1 MTFEEFIDSLKNDEL
16 KIYKELISRL
26 DGTNENQKAIRSN
39 FAQFAIDVLKSRN
52 IAPDIKFIISGFS
65 QKFITNQTNK
75 SFLTVEQLIAF
86 LPYPISHKTQTL
98 VNDSKRRDAGEN
110 VPQFAYDLCSLMGL
124 IIRFNAV
131 ITIKSFILHSK
142 GKDHSMNGLI
152 SSTIRSPSDGSWLSL
167 LRRLGTKVPQDDA
180 LPLISNLMTALS
192 SKRKVPGKSS
202 QTAIQLFEN
211 LVNFRNRLIHGDKI
225 TVEDINEARD
235 MLFTCL
241 LTLEFFR
248 EFDLVVVSGGVTLKL
263 EGMVPEKVDNIKLDI
278 PENEPHLISKSNSE
292 LKLSLS
298 PLLYF
303 QGGEKGTIEFDELFF
318 INAGDLEN
326 LSYIAYRYAGHM
338 DGQKIGS
345 YEAFQEFV
353 ATIPSPPLPEN
364 PAFDYTELIQDYTK
378 LFVGREQLLN
388 EIHNF
393 VEKRP
398 TPYGAIKALAGMGKT
413 AIAAHLYKS
422 FSPVEGK
429 AVNKGNRWAFHF
441 TSYHQG
447 RDRPDVALRAIIAQV
462 CDAFNLNRID
472 WLSKDIDTLKNEKF
486 PELLSF
492 VAGKLLQDERVI
504 IVIDALDEANLSDK
518 ESIPS
523 TLPSFVPDG
532 IVFILSY
539 RVDQTNQ
546 NKNVQDNLIH
556 LEEQLFTYFANAN
569 PLEGLTFNNVQEF
582 MQRITKETK
591 VNSEILKVIWNAS
604 TKEQTGADPFY
615 LRFISE
621 GIEEGRIDGNREET
635 IPINI
640 NDAFDTVWLNLPS
653 DQNFLVQRLLC
664 VLALMF
670 DYADDIFFA
679 EYFNNTGEIGSKI
692 LSPSDIAML
701 RVKAGKLLRYNGDQ
715 YALFH
720 DRLKHYLIGQQP
732 NPFSKP
738 H

>member
-1 MTFEEFIDSLKNDEL
+1 MTFEEFINSLKKDER
-16 KIYKELISRL
+16 KIYQDFISRL
-26 DGTNENQKAIRSN
+26 DNTKESQKTIRSN
-39 FAQFAIDVLKSRN
+39 FAQFAINVLKSRGV
-52 IAPDIKFIISGFS
+52 APDIKIIVAGFT
-65 QKFITNQTNK
+65 QNFITKQAK
-75 SFLTVEQLIAF
+75 ISSLTTEQLISF
-86 LPYPISHKTQTL
+86 LPYPISHKTQSL
-98 VNDSKRRDAGEN
+98 VNDSKRRDDGEN
-110 VPQFAYDLCSLMGL
+110 IPQFAYDICSLMGL

-131 ITIKSFILHSK
+131 ITIKSFILHSY
-142 GKDHSMNGLI
+142 GKDHGMNGLI
-152 SSTIRSPSDGSWLSL
+152 TSTIRSPSDGSWLSL
-167 LRRLGTKVPQDDA
+167 LRRLGNKVSQDDA
-180 LPLISNLMTALS
+180 SPLISNLMKALS
-192 SKRKVPGKSS
+192 TKRKVPGKSS
-202 QTAIQLFEN
+202 QTAIQIFEK
-211 LVNFRNRLIHGDKI
+211 LVNFRNRLIHGEKI
-225 TVEDINEARD
+225 TFEDINEARD
-235 MLFTCL
+235 MLFISL
-241 LTLEFFR
+241 LTLEFLS
-248 EFDLVVVSGGVTLKL
+248 EYDLVVVSAGITLKL
-263 EGMVPEKVDNIKLDI
+263 KGTVPEKVDDVTFDI
-278 PENEPHLISKSNSE
+278 LENEPHLVSKINPE

-303 QGGEKGTIEFDELFF
+303 QGGEKGTVEFDELFF
-318 INAGDLEN
+318 INAGDAEN

-364 PAFDYTELIQDYTK
+364 PVFDYSELIQDYTK
-378 LFVGREQLLN
+378 LFVGRDRLLN

-393 VEKRP
+393 VKRRP
-398 TPYGAIKALAGMGKT
+398 TPYAIIKALAGMGKT

-422 FSPVEGK
+422 F
-429 AVNKGNRWAFHF
+429 AFTNRNTVNKGNRWAFHF

-447 RDRPDVALRAIIAQV
+447 RDRPDVTVRSIIAQI
-462 CDAFNLNRID
+462 CDAFNLNRVD
-472 WLSKDIDTLKNEKF
+472 WLSKDIDTLKNQKF
-486 PELLSF
+486 PELLSL
-492 VAGKLLQDERVI
+492 VSEKLAQDERVI
-504 IVIDALDEANLSDK
+504 IVIDALDEANFSDK

-523 TLPSFVPDG
+523 ILPSFVPSG

-546 NKNVQDNLIH
+546 NKNVHDNLNH
-556 LEEQLFTYFANAN
+556 LEEQLFTYFVNAN
-569 PLEGLTFNNVQEF
+569 PLEGLTYGNVQEF

-591 VNSEILKVIWNAS
+591 VNTETLKVIWNAS
-604 TKEQTGADPFY
+604 TQEQKGADPFY

-640 NDAFDTVWLNLPS
+640 NDAFDTIWLNLPP

-679 EYFNNTGEIGSKI
+679 EYFNNTGEIGSNR

-720 DRLKHYLIGQQP
+720 DRLKIYLVGEQP
-732 NPFSKP
+732 SPFSN
-738 H
+738 